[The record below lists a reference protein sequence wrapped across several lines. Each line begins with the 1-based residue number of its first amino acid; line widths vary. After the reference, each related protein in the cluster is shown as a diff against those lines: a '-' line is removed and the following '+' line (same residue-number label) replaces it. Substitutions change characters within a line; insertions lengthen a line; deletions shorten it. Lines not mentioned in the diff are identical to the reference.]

1 MSWTFLN
8 PAPGLMRPDEY
19 SVMLGRAHYF
29 HALRLPHEEHCIMFA
44 PPRTGKSGLL
54 ADIMA
59 RYPGPVLSTTTR
71 ADIYRNTIRARSAL
85 GGRTDVFNP
94 QGIGRVPSTMS
105 WDPIS
110 GCLDIATAIRRADA
124 FALAVSSGGVE
135 DGAFWAAKTSDYL
148 RAFFYAAA
156 FAQSKGVRYG
166 LPTAARW
173 ALGGSSQEAEDIL
186 TDAGALDWA
195 AQLGELRGEAQKTAA
210 TVRMYMTRALGFL
223 FDPALAQSVTPG
235 PDDDPGLSL
244 ESFVRTPGTLY
255 MIASG
260 QGEQSPLAPLFAALA
275 NEIHYTAGLVGSWSG
290 NGRLPKPMLFA
301 LDEITQVCPVPLP
314 EWLADSGGK
323 GIQIIPVVH
332 GEAQLRKRW
341 GKDGARTILDT
352 AGTWVVLPGISDHET
367 LSSLS
372 KICGDVAER
381 EYGAEHHGR
390 HPVVTESMIR
400 GLPAKR
406 ALVKRTNLS
415 PVICRVRQIWESREA
430 KRAAGRDLG
439 SRLRRIRS
447 ALRPRTRPLAVP
459 VAAIMPPAPVADEKA
474 A

>member
-1 MSWTFLN
+1 MKWTVLN
-8 PAPGLMRPDEY
+8 PAPGLMSANDY
-19 SVMLGRAHYF
+19 SIMLGRAHYG
-29 HALRLPHEEHCIMFA
+29 HALRLPHEEHALFFA

-54 ADIMA
+54 ADIMLS
-59 RYPGPVLSTTTR
+59 YPGPVLSTTTR
-71 ADIYRNTIRARSAL
+71 ADIYRNTVAARSSL
-85 GGRTDVFNP
+85 GGHVDVFNP
-94 QGIGRVPSTMS
+94 QGIGRLASTMS

-186 TDAGALDWA
+186 TDAGAHDWA
-195 AQLGELRGEAQKTAA
+195 AQVQELRGEAQKTAA

-223 FDPALAQSVTPG
+223 FDPALAQSVTPRA
-235 PDDDPGLSL
+235 DNDPGLSL
-244 ESFVRTPGTLY
+244 ESFVRTPSTLY

-260 QGEQSPLAPLFAALA
+260 QGESSPLAPLFAALA
-275 NEIHYTAGLVGSWSG
+275 NEIHYTAGLVGSWSE
-290 NGRLPKPMLFA
+290 NGRLPNPMLFA

-352 AGTWVVLPGISDHET
+352 AGTWVVLPGISDPET
-367 LSSLS
+367 LGALS
-372 KICGDVAER
+372 TLSGQVAVR
-381 EYGAEHHGR
+381 EHGADSHAR
-390 HPVVTESMIR
+390 HPVMTEEMIR
-400 GLPAKR
+400 QLPAKR
-406 ALVKRTNLS
+406 ALVKRGNLA
-415 PVICRVRQIWESREA
+415 PVVCRVRQVWERPEA
-430 KRAAGRDLG
+430 KRAAGKDFR
-439 SRLRRIRS
+439 SRLRRIRTCAS
-447 ALRPRTRPLAVP
+447 RRRQAPPA
-459 VAAIMPPAPVADEKA
+459 MPPIAILPPA
-474 A
+474 AVNKEAA

>member
-1 MSWTFLN
+1 MKWTVCN
-8 PAPGLMRPDEY
+8 PVPGLMSPSDY
-19 SVMLGRAHYF
+19 SVMIGRAHYG
-29 HALRLPHEEHCIMFA
+29 HALRLPHEEHALMFA

-54 ADIMA
+54 ADMML
-59 RYPGPVLSTTTR
+59 RYPGSVLSTTTR
-71 ADIYRNTIRARSAL
+71 ADIYKNTHRARRRL
-85 GGRTDVFNP
+85 GRVDVFNP

-105 WDPIS
+105 WDVIS

-186 TDAGALDWA
+186 TDAGAHDWA
-195 AQLGELRGEAQKTAA
+195 AQVQELRGEAQKTAA

-223 FDPALAQSVTPG
+223 FDPALAQAVSPHDG
-235 PDDDPGLSL
+235 DPGLDL
-244 ESFVRTPGTLY
+244 ERFATQHDTLY

-260 QGEQSPLAPLFAALA
+260 QGESSPLAPLFAALA
-275 NEIHYTAGLVGSWSG
+275 NEIHYTAGLVGSWSE
-290 NGRLPKPMLFA
+290 NGRLPHPMLFA

-332 GEAQLRKRW
+332 GEAQMRKRW
-341 GKDGARTILDT
+341 GRDGARIILDT
-352 AGTWVVLPGISDHET
+352 AGTWIVLPGVSDPET
-367 LSSLS
+367 LSMLS
-372 KICGDVAER
+372 TVSGQVAIR
-381 EYGAEHHGR
+381 EHGADSHAR
-390 HPVVTESMIR
+390 HPVVTEDMIR
-400 GLPAKR
+400 QLPRKR
-406 ALVKRTNLS
+406 ALVKRGNLA
-415 PVICRVRQIWESREA
+415 PVMCRVRQVWENPLH
-430 KRAAGRDLG
+430 KG
-439 SRLRRIRS
+439 SGADAYPVI
-447 ALRPRTRPLAVP
+447 LRPP
-459 VAAIMPPAPVADEKA
+459 VAITPPGRVAGPLPDEEA

>member
-1 MSWTFLN
+1 MKWTVFN
-8 PAPGLMRPDEY
+8 PAPGLMSPSDY
-19 SVMLGRAHYF
+19 SVTIGRAHYG
-29 HALRLPHEEHCIMFA
+29 HALRLPHEEHALMFA

-54 ADIMA
+54 ADMML
-59 RYPGPVLSTTTR
+59 RYPGSVLSTTTR
-71 ADIYRNTIRARSAL
+71 PDIYKNTHRARRRL
-85 GGRTDVFNP
+85 GRVDVFNP
-94 QGIGRVPSTMS
+94 QGIGRVASTMS

-173 ALGGSSQEAEDIL
+173 ALGGSSQEAEEIL

-195 AQLGELRGEAQKTAA
+195 AQVQELRGEAQKTAA

-223 FDPALAQSVTPG
+223 FDPALAQSVTPREG
-235 PDDDPGLSL
+235 DPGLNL
-244 ESFVRTPGTLY
+244 ESFATQHDTLY

-260 QGEQSPLAPLFAALA
+260 QGESSPLAPLFAALA
-275 NEIHYTAGLVGSWSG
+275 NEIHYTAGLAGSWSS
-290 NGRLPKPMLFA
+290 NGRLPNPMLFA

-332 GEAQLRKRW
+332 GEAQLRRRW
-341 GKDGARTILDT
+341 GKDGARVILDT
-352 AGTWVVLPGISDHET
+352 AGTWIVLPGVSDPET
-367 LSSLS
+367 LSMLS
-372 KICGDVAER
+372 TVSGQVAIR
-381 EYGAEHHGR
+381 EHGADSHAR
-390 HPVVTESMIR
+390 HPVITEDMIR
-400 GLPAKR
+400 QLPRKR
-406 ALVKRTNLS
+406 ALVKRGNLA
-415 PVICRVRQIWESREA
+415 PVMCRVRQVWENPLHRQSGADE
-430 KRAAGRDLG
+430 LPI
-439 SRLRRIRS
+439 IR
-447 ALRPRTRPLAVP
+447 PP
-459 VAAIMPPAPVADEKA
+459 VAIPPVRFVGPVTDDPVTDEEA